1 MLHRLLSILKSD
13 EKTAGGNR
21 HGIDEDCNYCPQCGE
36 EYRAEIET
44 CASCSVALISGS
56 EKLAALSPQ
65 QAAPSPH
72 DMRISADDELVT
84 IQEGKLGQLKP
95 LQHLLKAAY
104 IPSILAGDNTSK
116 G

>member
-1 MLHRLLSILKSD
+1 MFRKLFGRTRSD
-13 EKTAGGNR
+13 KQTADGNR
-21 HGIDEDCNYCPQCGE
+21 HGIDEGCNYCPQCGE
-36 EYRAEIET
+36 AYRAEIET

-65 QAAPSPH
+65 EAAPSPR

-104 IPSILAGDNTSK
+104 IPSILAGDSTSK